1 MDNQKETSVDRVG
14 EDFPKLMLLTLI
26 GIGSKYATSSGF
38 LEDRGSFLQ
47 VILSKLQDVVD
58 GVTHWIGFWKRNTEG
73 PKQVFDGR

>member
-1 MDNQKETSVDRVG
+1 MNDKKWRTIYTTSQIEMDNQKETSVDQVG

-38 LEDRGSFLQ
+38 LEDHGSFLQ

-58 GVTHWIGFWKRNTEG
+58 GVTH
-73 PKQVFDGR
+73 